1 MLNALSAPH
10 IPELRVEVKL
20 MSHRSIRR
28 SYLFAAVMLLVSAAS
43 ALADGPYRFYAL
55 TPCRAVDT
63 RTSPGTPLAA
73 SSTTNFTIHG
83 VCGVP
88 STATAVSLNVT
99 AVGPTAKG
107 HLRLFPAG
115 TTLPTIS
122 TISFQGG
129 ETALANGA
137 IVPLSVGSPDLS
149 VYTFLTSGTATTHV
163 VLDVTGYF
171 APPAP

>member
-1 MLNALSAPH
+1 
-10 IPELRVEVKL
+10 VEVKL

-28 SYLFAAVMLLVSAAS
+28 SYLFAVVMLLVSAAS

-63 RTSPGTPLAA
+63 RSGFGGVLAA
-73 SSTTNFTIHG
+73 NSTRDFQIQG

-88 STATAVSLNVT
+88 IGAKAVALNVT
-99 AVGPTAKG
+99 AVSPGAKG
-107 HLRLFPAG
+107 HLRLFPSG
-115 TTLPTIS
+115 TPLPTIS

-137 IVPLSVGSPDLS
+137 IVPLSTNANDLS
-149 VYTFLTSGTATTHV
+149 VFTFLTSGTATTHV